1 MELSPRQITIL
12 SAILRENLKTA
23 LPVSSGVLVE
33 KYDLG
38 FSPATVRN
46 EMMALEE
53 AGYIFQPHTSSG
65 RIPAESA
72 WRLWLDIVS
81 DNASERKLSSA
92 EKNIICESLSGDSL
106 KLSAKALAE
115 ISNLAVYWAFNKR
128 DFYYTG
134 LANLFSQP
142 ELKHLET
149 VYDVSLA
156 IDKME
161 EVVEGLL
168 ENSEF
173 GINTLIGEDNP
184 FGPFLGTTFLKYG
197 QKNREA
203 MVGILGPLR
212 LDYGRAMGLLEII
225 SEKINK

>member
-1 MELSPRQITIL
+1 MELSSRQLSIL
-12 SAILRENLKTA
+12 TAILRESLQTA
-23 LPVSSGVLVE
+23 QPVSSGVLVE

-53 AGYIFQPHTSSG
+53 AGYIFQPHTSAG
-65 RIPAESA
+65 RVPTESA
-72 WRLWLDIVS
+72 WKIWVDIVHS
-81 DNASERKLSSA
+81 DPLEKKLSA
-92 EKNIICESLSGDSL
+92 ADKNILCSSLEGDNL

-115 ISNLAVYWAFNKR
+115 ISNLAVYWAFNSR

-156 IDKME
+156 IDQME
-161 EVVEGLL
+161 EVVEKLL
-168 ENSEF
+168 HSSEF
-173 GINTLIGEDNP
+173 GIKPLLGEENP
-184 FGPFLGTTFLKYG
+184 FGPFLGTVFLKYG
-197 QKNREA
+197 SKNREA
-203 MVGILGPLR
+203 MVGILGPIR
-212 LDYGRAMGLLEII
+212 LDYGRSMALLEII
-225 SEKINK
+225 AQKIK